1 MVPVMGLMAWSTL
14 LLSCQIWRWWL
25 RWMPSILI
33 KLCSWLWSCDFRATP
48 PFLIGMNLILRVW
61 RLAEPIVLPH
71 FTRCLCQILRE
82 IKLEY
87 LALLPLWLVIIPSH
101 SNTVL
106 IDLCLLSINT
116 LLKMTQITISI
127 PFLGLL
133 AKLLVLLLHRE
144 WPSMSVGLSLW
155 LLWLRE

>member
-1 MVPVMGLMAWSTL
+1 M
-14 LLSCQIWRWWL
+14 
-25 RWMPSILI
+25 
-33 KLCSWLWSCDFRATP
+33 
-48 PFLIGMNLILRVW
+48 
-61 RLAEPIVLPH
+61 VLPH

-101 SNTVL
+101 SNAVL

-144 WPSMSVGLSLW
+144 
-155 LLWLRE
+155 